1 VKPTN
6 LNVLPMQSILTLVL
20 VMPMPS
26 NKFRGNVV
34 HALADLWHKN
44 EYIKRTAW
52 VLVGLNCFYL
62 WRE

>member
-1 VKPTN
+1 
-6 LNVLPMQSILTLVL
+6 MQSILTLVL

-52 VLVGLNCFYL
+52 VLVGLNGFYL